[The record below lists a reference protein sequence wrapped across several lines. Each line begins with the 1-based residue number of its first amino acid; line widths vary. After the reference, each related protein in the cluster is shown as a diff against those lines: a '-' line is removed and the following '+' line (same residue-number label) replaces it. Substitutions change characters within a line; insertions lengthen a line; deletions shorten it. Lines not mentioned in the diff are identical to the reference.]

1 MNPTP
6 DDIIEFIYNNKTAI
20 SELGSDLGVKKLDK
34 GYLINIIAP
43 ICQFFSIKRKPDK
56 PIIVSFTGGQGSG
69 KTTMAKYATFF
80 LKKFFHL
87 RTISFSLDDIY
98 LSKNKR
104 EKLAK
109 DIHPLCKTRGV
120 PGTHDVKLGIDTILS
135 LVNANDNTKT
145 DIPSFSK
152 LNDDVLPRSAWE
164 RYNGKPDIILF
175 DGWCSGLRPIEV
187 KESLHPINRLER
199 KFDQKGIWAEW
210 SYKQLSGKY
219 QDLFGM
225 FDYLIFIALD
235 NMKTVFES
243 RWLQEKSLLIKKDGM
258 HDPSKRM
265 TKDQVYD
272 FVMHFERISMHV
284 FEELPKYSD
293 FVLKREKDFY
303 YKIVE
308 APNEFDYN
316 YDIK

>member
-1 MNPTP
+1 MNPTS
-6 DDIIEFIYNNKTAI
+6 DDIIEFLNKNQVGI
-20 SELGSDLGVKKLDK
+20 RELGSDLGVEYLDE

-43 ICQFFSIKRKPDK
+43 ICQFFYNKKKSDK
-56 PIIVSFTGGQGSG
+56 PIIVSFSGGQGSG
-69 KTTMAKYATFF
+69 KTTMAKYAVIF
-80 LKKFFHL
+80 LKKLFHL

-104 EKLAK
+104 QRLAK

-120 PGTHDVKLGIDTILS
+120 PGTHDVQLGIDTILS
-135 LVNANDNTKT
+135 LVNANENTKT

-152 LNDDVLPRSAWE
+152 LNDDVLPRSTWE

-303 YKIVE
+303 YKIVQS
-308 APNEFDYN
+308 PIEFDYQPYN
-316 YDIK
+316 